1 MKMVESWK
9 PSIGC
14 QAEKRLPWTKLL
26 RCAETRRLFLHRS
39 SSNFCHSCTLSVPW
53 AVGVA
58 GFIEVVKEGL
68 MPYGDAGSGTL
79 DLNNSHALAGPK
91 YHTT

>member
-1 MKMVESWK
+1 M
-9 PSIGC
+9 
-14 QAEKRLPWTKLL
+14 
-26 RCAETRRLFLHRS
+26 
-39 SSNFCHSCTLSVPW
+39 PW

-79 DLNNSHALAGPK
+79 DLNNSHAVVLSTCRPK
-91 YHTT
+91 VSHNLETGLGTDVI